1 MNQTAFCIARVGE
14 PVETPDGCDVDFVH
28 TELPD
33 TDAVIK
39 LLQDTY
45 ARFATQ
51 LADQNAERPED
62 ERTDLS
68 TIGGFGVQLTNRFG
82 GEIEI
87 GLGRQLC
94 LLIRLNPEPTRI
106 YRNPT
111 NDEGTLVFY
120 LDGWHHTEM
129 DLSQLVARDDCLA
142 CLRTWLETNVFPNVA

>member
-14 PVETPDGCDVDFVH
+14 PIETPDGCDVDFVH

-62 ERTDLS
+62 ERIDLS

-87 GLGRQLC
+87 GLGR
-94 LLIRLNPEPTRI
+94 NSA
-106 YRNPT
+106 
-111 NDEGTLVFY
+111 F
-120 LDGWHHTEM
+120 
-129 DLSQLVARDDCLA
+129 
-142 CLRTWLETNVFPNVA
+142 

>member
-1 MNQTAFCIARVGE
+1 MTQTAFCIARVGE
-14 PVETPDGCDVDFVH
+14 PVETPDGCDVEFVH

-33 TDAVIK
+33 TDAVINF
-39 LLQDTY
+39 LQDTY

-51 LADQNAERPED
+51 LADQNAERSEN
-62 ERTDLS
+62 ERIDLS

-82 GEIEI
+82 GKIEI

-111 NDEGTLVFY
+111 DHEGTLVFY

-129 DLSQLVARDDCLA
+129 EPSELVASDDCLG
-142 CLRTWLETNVFPNVA
+142 CLRAWLETNVFPNMA